1 MVPEKKFSRILEDEG
16 WKNCADFFVGMN
28 AATCFRRAVS
38 AVGRRI
44 STSSSPVLMGFQTA
58 MQAPTSFVLYTHI
71 FVQAFKSEA
80 EEILENCKHGLF
92 LVYSHNGFH
101 SLA

>member
-1 MVPEKKFSRILEDEG
+1 MF
-16 WKNCADFFVGMN
+16 
-28 AATCFRRAVS
+28 

-80 EEILENCKHGLF
+80 EEIFRELQVHESF